1 MGSDFQPAP
10 IWLKFDRNDP
20 DNTLFDNTLNRLT
33 YFRGHPTVRFFLCDS
48 LNRVRWFHRI
58 DPDWVVVQ

>member
-20 DNTLFDNTLNRLT
+20 DNTLFDNTLNRLNLLSRSSDGQI
-33 YFRGHPTVRFFLCDS
+33 FS
-48 LNRVRWFHRI
+48 L
-58 DPDWVVVQ
+58 